1 MRASIRGGSD
11 VSPEI
16 ARICDVSEKM
26 MSSSDQTTEAAG
38 LSQETPEEG

>member
-1 MRASIRGGSD
+1 MSASMREGSD

-16 ARICDVSEKM
+16 ARIRDVSANM

-38 LSQETPEEG
+38 LSQEAPEEG